1 MKVKELIEE
10 LEKIPDKD
18 MDIMYYKGPHR
29 VADLEVYFEETR
41 VLHNSGWSSQVIV
54 MKGEY

>member
-18 MDIMYYKGPHR
+18 MDIMYYKGAHR